1 MLKTINKFTYEQ
13 KGRNTWEQTLAHD
26 RSDWNTCCTKSIR
39 LQGLFTAHFEH
50 YNVEDT
56 AECYHKSDEKLQKVK
71 SYQNAKHFC
80 YNIHSHTTECIKNS
94 L

>member
-1 MLKTINKFTYEQ
+1 
-13 KGRNTWEQTLAHD
+13 
-26 RSDWNTCCTKSIR
+26 

-80 YNIHSHTTECIKNS
+80 YTQSHNRVQQKQS
-94 L
+94 LDTVRAQQMPVEMVTKRLFITH